1 MQSPPPPFDPKR
13 LPLFLG
19 GLVVFM
25 LGLAFLSVPL
35 YRIFCT
41 QTGFGGTPRIAT
53 AKDMPKTIKERKI
66 KVYFTA
72 NTHRDLPWS
81 FETKQL
87 FTNVRLGQA
96 KIVFYHAKNTS
107 NEPIVGMATY
117 NVTPEKAASYFNK
130 IACFCFEEQ
139 LLQPGESM
147 NMPLQ
152 FFIDPDFDKDS
163 LLDDVNEITLS
174 YTFFRYSKDKGV
186 PIPLQTAPPPMHND
200 PQ

>member
-1 MQSPPPPFDPKR
+1 MSSKSPPFDPKR
-13 LPLFLG
+13 LVLFLG
-19 GLVVFM
+19 GLVIFM

-35 YRIFCT
+35 YRIFCA

-53 AKDMPKTIKERKI
+53 AKDLPNTIKERKI

-87 FTNVRLGQA
+87 STLVRLGQT
-96 KIVFYHAKNTS
+96 KIVFYRAQNTS
-107 NEPIVGMATY
+107 NEPIIGMATY

-139 LLQPGESM
+139 LLKPGESM
-147 NMPLQ
+147 DMPLQ
-152 FFIDPDFDKDS
+152 FFIDPDFGKDS

-174 YTFFRYSKDKGV
+174 YTFFRYSKDKRDA
-186 PIPLQTAPPPMHND
+186 ILNNKPLS
-200 PQ
+200 

>member
-1 MQSPPPPFDPKR
+1 MPTSPPPFDQKR
-13 LPLFLG
+13 LILFLG
-19 GLVVFM
+19 GLVIFM

-35 YRIFCT
+35 YRIFCA

-53 AKDMPKTIKERKI
+53 AKDLPTTIKERKI
-66 KVYFTA
+66 KVYFT

-87 FTNVRLGQA
+87 STLVRLGQT
-96 KIVFYHAKNTS
+96 KIVFYRAKNTS
-107 NEPIVGMATY
+107 NKPIVGMATY

-139 LLQPGESM
+139 LLKPGESM
-147 NMPLQ
+147 DMPLQ
-152 FFIDPDFDKDS
+152 FFIDPDFEQDS

-174 YTFFRYSKDKGV
+174 YTFFHYSKDKRDA
-186 PIPLQTAPPPMHND
+186 ILSNKHPL
-200 PQ
+200 